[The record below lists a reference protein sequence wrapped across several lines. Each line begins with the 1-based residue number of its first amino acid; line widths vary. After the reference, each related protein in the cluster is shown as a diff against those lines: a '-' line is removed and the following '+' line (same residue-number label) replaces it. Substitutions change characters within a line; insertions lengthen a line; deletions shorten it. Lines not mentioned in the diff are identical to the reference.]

1 MFKNKRIVAMVL
13 CALMLFVPVAAM
25 AATAPTSNYLQQ
37 YRDAADKAKKAAA
50 TASEKADDYAKA
62 VKSFIKDG
70 KKVSAVAPAAKAYE
84 EAVEAANEKIAAA
97 EALKELVESF
107 AKDNDKEVPETFVGT
122 GLYDD
127 VAVAKDKWAAG
138 NNDMKS
144 AKESLDEAAQTYS
157 DVEVIYNQVADA
169 ILELVKNANSEA
181 EAKRVLMEVV
191 VPLYEGSEYKSVL
204 EPVLV
209 KAWENY
215 ARFLNNLEQTNA
227 LQAVKAK
234 SAKAYKVLSTPAAK
248 YEMMSTGEKGWIL
261 SDEAKNGC
269 LKDVAE
275 FKVEKKDGKFIAK
288 IYDKNGKEIVLK
300 QQLTV
305 YRPIAKDVKVL
316 NAKVDGKVV
325 TFAISARDGQNYVSV
340 PVIY

>member
-50 TASEKADDYAKA
+50 TASTKANDYADA

-107 AKDNDKEVPETFVGT
+107 AKDNDKEVPETFVGE
-122 GLYDD
+122 GLFADE
-127 VAVAKDKWAAG
+127 ATAKDKWAAG
-138 NNDMKS
+138 NNDMKA
-144 AKESLDEAAQTYS
+144 AKDSLDKAAQTYS

-169 ILELVKNANSEA
+169 ILELVKNANNED

-191 VPLYEGSEYKSVL
+191 LPIYEGSEYKSVL

-215 ARFLNNLEQTNA
+215 ARFLNDLEKTNA
-227 LQAVKAK
+227 LAAVKVK

-261 SDEAKNGC
+261 ADEAKNGC

-316 NAKVDGKVV
+316 SAKVDGKAV
-325 TFAISARDGQNYVSV
+325 TFAISERDGQNYVSV

>member
-50 TASEKADDYAKA
+50 TASDKADDYATA

-122 GLYDD
+122 GLYADL
-127 VAVAKDKWAAG
+127 ATAKDKWAAG
-138 NNDMKS
+138 NNDMKV
-144 AKESLDEAAQTYS
+144 AKNSLDDAAQTYS

-234 SAKAYKVLSTPAAK
+234 SVKAYKVLSTPAAK

-261 SDEAKNGC
+261 EDTAKNGC

-275 FKVEKKDGKFIAK
+275 FKVEKKDGKFVAK

-325 TFAISARDGQNYVSV
+325 TFAISERNGQNYVSV
-340 PVIY
+340 PVVY

>member
-1 MFKNKRIVAMVL
+1 MIMQRQSR
-13 CALMLFVPVAAM
+13 ALSK
-25 AATAPTSNYLQQ
+25 TA
-37 YRDAADKAKKAAA
+37 
-50 TASEKADDYAKA
+50 
-62 VKSFIKDG
+62 

-305 YRPIAKDVKVL
+305 YRPIGKDVKVL
-316 NAKVDGKVV
+316 KAKVDGKEV
-325 TFAISARDGQNYVSV
+325 TFAISTRGEQKYVSV
-340 PVIY
+340 SAVY

>member
-37 YRDAADKAKKAAA
+37 YRDAADRAKAAAA
-50 TASEKADDYAKA
+50 TASTKANDYKAA
-62 VKSFIKDG
+62 VKAFIQDG
-70 KKVSAVAPAAKAYE
+70 KKVDKVAPAAKAYE
-84 EAVEAANEKIAAA
+84 EAVEVANEKIAAA
-97 EALKELVESF
+97 EELKELVESF
-107 AKDNDKEVPETFVGT
+107 AKDNDKEVPETFVGN
-122 GLYDD
+122 GLFADE
-127 VAVAKDKWAAG
+127 ATAKDKWAAG
-138 NNDMKS
+138 NNDMKT
-144 AKESLDEAAQTYS
+144 AKGSLDTAAQTYS
-157 DVEVIYNQVADA
+157 DAEGLYNQVADA
-169 ILELVKNANSEA
+169 ILELVKNANNEA
-181 EAKRVLMEVV
+181 EAKRVFEDVALQA
-191 VPLYEGSEYKSVL
+191 YIDTNYKSAL

-215 ARFLNNLEQTNA
+215 ARFLNNLEKTNA

-275 FKVEKKDGKFIAK
+275 FKVEKKDGKFVAK

-316 NAKVDGKVV
+316 SAKVDGKSV
-325 TFAISARDGQNYVSV
+325 TFAISERDGQNYVSV